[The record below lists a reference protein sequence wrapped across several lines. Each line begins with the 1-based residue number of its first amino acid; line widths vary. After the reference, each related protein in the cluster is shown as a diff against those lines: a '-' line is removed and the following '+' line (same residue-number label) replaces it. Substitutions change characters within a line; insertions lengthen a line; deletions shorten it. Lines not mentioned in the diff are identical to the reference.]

1 MKEVIVHV
9 EEHLLK
15 EIKVQVDTDNMDDAM
30 DIAQQHVLNMYNDNK
45 IILTADDHTTTLF
58 HAECDG
64 YDTEWKEDYR
74 LGDDTYSKEKLE
86 QMCTIVE

>member
-1 MKEVIVHV
+1 MQEVTVHI

-15 EIKVQVDTDNMDDAM
+15 ELKVRVDTDDIDEAM
-30 DIAQQHVLNMYNDNK
+30 DMAQQYILNMYNDSK
-45 IILTADDHTTTLF
+45 IILTADDYTTTLF

-64 YDTEWKEDYR
+64 CDTEWKEDYR
-74 LGDDTYSKEKLE
+74 ANDNSYSREKLE